1 MLRFLLIVFTLSVST
16 VVQGSV
22 VIMGTRVVYPA
33 AQKSINIR
41 LNNENSSPALVQSW
55 LDTGD
60 ATVTPDSVRVPFII
74 TPPIFRMDP
83 KSGQTIRVV
92 YTGESLP
99 TDRESLFYLNV
110 LDIPA
115 KPENKDSGSAEVNN
129 NYLQLAVR
137 SRIKFFFRPDD
148 LKITPNDAYQKV
160 SWHQEGKRRI
170 KAINPTPYYITYNK
184 IEVVQN
190 KDIMPVEQ
198 SGMVEPFS
206 SKVFTLKNNS
216 ALANKVTWTIVNDY
230 GGLQQGESVLE

>member
-129 NYLQLAVR
+129 NYLQLAV
-137 SRIKFFFRPDD
+137 S
-148 LKITPNDAYQKV
+148 Y
-160 SWHQEGKRRI
+160 
-170 KAINPTPYYITYNK
+170 
-184 IEVVQN
+184 
-190 KDIMPVEQ
+190 
-198 SGMVEPFS
+198 
-206 SKVFTLKNNS
+206 
-216 ALANKVTWTIVNDY
+216 
-230 GGLQQGESVLE
+230 

>member
-1 MLRFLLIVFTLSVST
+1 
-16 VVQGSV
+16 
-22 VIMGTRVVYPA
+22 MGTRVVYPA

-129 NYLQLAVR
+129 NYL
-137 SRIKFFFRPDD
+137 
-148 LKITPNDAYQKV
+148 
-160 SWHQEGKRRI
+160 
-170 KAINPTPYYITYNK
+170 
-184 IEVVQN
+184 
-190 KDIMPVEQ
+190 
-198 SGMVEPFS
+198 
-206 SKVFTLKNNS
+206 
-216 ALANKVTWTIVNDY
+216 
-230 GGLQQGESVLE
+230 